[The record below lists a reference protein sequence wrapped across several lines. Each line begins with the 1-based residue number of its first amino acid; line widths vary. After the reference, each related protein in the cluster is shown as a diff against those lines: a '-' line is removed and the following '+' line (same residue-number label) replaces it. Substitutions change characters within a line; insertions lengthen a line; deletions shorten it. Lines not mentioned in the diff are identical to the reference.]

1 MVLFGSDD
9 FDFDANASP
18 GPDPSELQ
26 LEWNENTSDFDES
39 SDGDDDQ
46 LDLNTDLIG
55 VNRTTK
61 DLNIVNTYR
70 PRWTCKEAFRESYQ
84 NW

>member
-1 MVLFGSDD
+1 MSFSIAQDRWE
-9 FDFDANASP
+9 A
-18 GPDPSELQ
+18 
-26 LEWNENTSDFDES
+26 
-39 SDGDDDQ
+39 DGDDCDSSYVSDNDDDH

-55 VNRTTK
+55 VRRATK
-61 DLNIVNTYR
+61 DLNIVNEYR